1 VEEKTML
8 WLEVKN
14 LHAEIDG
21 AAARALWRHG
31 YLPRVALY
39 NTKDEVDTRA
49 QSMSRHGSFSHE

>member
-1 VEEKTML
+1 ML

-21 AAARALWRHG
+21 AAARALWCHG
-31 YLPRVALY
+31 YLPRVAVY

-49 QSMSRHGSFSHE
+49 QSMSRHGSFSDE